1 MSIQN
6 KARALM
12 MRHHEM
18 IRKREQSMLNR
29 TASEIGID
37 VDTQKYH
44 SHVQGKTI
52 HDFGVAYDR
61 SNASLS

>member
-1 MSIQN
+1 MSVQN
-6 KARALM
+6 KARVLM
-12 MRHHEM
+12 MRHHQM

-61 SNASLS
+61 SNVSLS

>member
-12 MRHHEM
+12 VRHHEM

-29 TASEIGID
+29 AASEIGID

-61 SNASLS
+61 SHASLS